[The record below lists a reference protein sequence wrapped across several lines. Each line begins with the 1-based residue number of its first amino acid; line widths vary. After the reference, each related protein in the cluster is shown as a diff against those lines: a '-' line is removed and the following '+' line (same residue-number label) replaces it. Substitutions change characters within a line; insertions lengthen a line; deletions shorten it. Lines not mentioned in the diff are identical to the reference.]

1 MYVVDTDVSIDYMKG
16 IASAVNLINSLEDVH
31 LTTITIAELF
41 FGAYNSPK
49 VAKHLPV
56 LFNYVKSFDRLT
68 PQLWDAIRFG
78 RIKAELTKK
87 GIIIGDEDIFNA
99 SIALS
104 YGFTFITRNVRHYNR
119 IKGLKVMSPS

>member
-16 IASAVNLINSLEDVH
+16 IASAVNLINSLENMH
-31 LTTITIAELF
+31 ITTITIAELF

-49 VAKHLPV
+49 AAKHLPV
-56 LFNYVKSFDRLT
+56 LFNYVKGFDRLT

-78 RIKAELTKK
+78 KIKAELTKR
-87 GIIIGDEDIFNA
+87 GAIIGDQDIFNA

-104 YGFTFITRNVRHYNR
+104 YGFIFVTRNVRHYSR
-119 IKGLKVMSPS
+119 IKGLKLMTPQ

>member
-16 IASAVNLINSLEDVH
+16 VAPAVKLINSLEAVH

-49 VAKHLPV
+49 AAKHLPA
-56 LFNYVKSFDRLT
+56 LFNYVKSFDRLM

-78 RIKAELTKK
+78 KIKAELTKK
-87 GIIIGDEDIFNA
+87 GAIIADADILNA
-99 SIALS
+99 SITLS
-104 YGFTFITRNVRHYNR
+104 YGFTFITRNVRHYGR
-119 IKGLKVMSPS
+119 IKGLKVISPV

>member
-1 MYVVDTDVSIDYMKG
+1 MYIVDTDVSIDYMKG
-16 IASAVNLINSLEDVH
+16 IAPAVNLINSLENVH

-49 VAKHLPV
+49 AAKHLPV

-78 RIKAELTKK
+78 KIKAELTKK
-87 GIIIGDEDIFNA
+87 GIVIGDEDIFNA

-104 YGFTFITRNVRHYNR
+104 YGFTFITRNVKHYSR
-119 IKGLKVMSPS
+119 IKGLRVISPA

>member
-49 VAKHLPV
+49 AAKHLPV
-56 LFNYVKSFDRLT
+56 LFNYVKSFDRLV

-78 RIKAELTKK
+78 KIKAELTKK
-87 GIIIGDEDIFNA
+87 GAIIADADILNA

-104 YGFTFITRNVRHYNR
+104 YSFTFITRNVRHYNR
-119 IKGLKVMSPS
+119 IKGLKVISPS

>member
-1 MYVVDTDVSIDYMKG
+1 MYVVDTDVSIDYLKG

-31 LTTITIAELF
+31 LTTLTIAELF

-49 VAKHLPV
+49 AAKHLPG

-78 RIKAELTKK
+78 KIKAELTRR
-87 GIIIGDEDIFNA
+87 GVIISDADIHNA

-104 YGFTFITRNVRHYNR
+104 YGFTLITRNIKHYTR
-119 IKGLKVMSPS
+119 IKGLKVISPA

>member
-1 MYVVDTDVSIDYMKG
+1 MYIVDTDVSIDYMKG
-16 IASAVNLINSLEDVH
+16 IASAVNLINALEDVH

-49 VAKHLPV
+49 AAKHLPA

-78 RIKAELTKK
+78 KIKAELTKK
-87 GIIIGDEDIFNA
+87 GVIIGDEDIFNA

-104 YGFTFITRNVRHYNR
+104 YGFTFITRNVRHYSR
-119 IKGLKVMSPS
+119 IKGLKVVSPA

>member
-1 MYVVDTDVSIDYMKG
+1 MYVIDTDVSIDYMKG
-16 IASAVNLINSLEDVH
+16 IPSAVNLINSLEGVH

-49 VAKHLPV
+49 AAKHLPV
-56 LFNYVKSFDRLT
+56 LFNYVKSLDRLT

-78 RIKAELTKK
+78 KIKAELTKK
-87 GIIIGDEDIFNA
+87 GIIIADADIFNA

-104 YGFTFITRNVRHYNR
+104 YGFTFITRNVKHYSR
-119 IKGLKVMSPS
+119 IKRLKVISHG

>member
-16 IASAVNLINSLEDVH
+16 IPSALNIINSLEGLH

-41 FGAYNSPK
+41 FGAYNSQNA
-49 VAKHLPV
+49 AKNLPV

-78 RIKAELTKK
+78 KIKAELTKK
-87 GIIIGDEDIFNA
+87 GIIIADADIFNA

-104 YGFTFITRNVRHYNR
+104 YGFTFITRNVRHYSR
-119 IKGLKVMSPS
+119 IKGLKVTSPG

>member
-1 MYVVDTDVSIDYMKG
+1 MYVADTDVSIDYMRG
-16 IASAVNLINSLEDVH
+16 IASAVNLINSLQGVH

-41 FGAYNSPK
+41 FGAYNSPRA
-49 VAKHLPV
+49 AKHLPV

-78 RIKAELTKK
+78 KIKAELTKK
-87 GIIIGDEDIFNA
+87 GVIIADADILNA

-104 YGFTFITRNVRHYNR
+104 YGFTFITRNVRHYSR
-119 IKGLKVMSPS
+119 IKGLKLMTP